1 MSSHVYWVEG
11 SGQVLGSLHLI
22 FGPWRRGRP
31 VRAGTSEARIGLEAT
46 PSSQT
51 DEDLTQSPLLQPL
64 LHLDRIVARVEDEQ
78 GSGPL
83 LGRPV
88 QKRFHLL
95 GGHLVSIPRGAE
107 TRSTSTGAV
116 QLSRTKLSCAM
127 NW

>member
-1 MSSHVYWVEG
+1 VATRPSSEG
-11 SGQVLGSLHLI
+11 
-22 FGPWRRGRP
+22 GRS
-31 VRAGTSEARIGLEAT
+31 SEARLGVEAT
-46 PSSQT
+46 PCPQT
-51 DEDLTQSPLLQPL
+51 DEDLARRTPLQPL
-64 LHLDRIVARVEDEQ
+64 LHLDGIVAGVEDEQ

-83 LGRPV
+83 LGRPA

-116 QLSRTKLSCAM
+116 QLSRTKLSLAM